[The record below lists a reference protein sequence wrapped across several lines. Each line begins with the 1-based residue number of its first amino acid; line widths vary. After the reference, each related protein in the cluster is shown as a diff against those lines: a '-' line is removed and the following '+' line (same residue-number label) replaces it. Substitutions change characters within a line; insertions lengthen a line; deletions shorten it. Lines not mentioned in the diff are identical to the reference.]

1 MFSITWFTASCGRDG
16 SFGCQLAALGP
27 ANCRGSVW
35 RKLTLART
43 KGATT
48 TPVWR
53 SIATQLTLLNHPRVA
68 VFILMLRV
76 TYMRPSELLA
86 LKKKDLVPPL
96 VPLLPCWLVVIAAS
110 ETGVSTSTRVL
121 DGSVPHKST
130 LAFMGQQALVP
141 AEVWKFG
148 EADPEFPLPCS
159 KIVQG
164 GNRRF
169 GTRHDHVAHTSQW
182 SQHRV
187 QGFKKLCKRCQKP
200 EQCRARSAM
209 SQDTT
214 SAVAWLPTATLS
226 RAHSE
231 TSWKHQRLMN
241 A

>member
-1 MFSITWFTASCGRDG
+1 MEKHCNTTHPSQSSSCGSVHPHVAGNVHASVRASGIEKEGSCPAACATSPMLVGRDR
-16 SFGCQLAALGP
+16 SFR
-27 ANCRGSVW
+27 NW
-35 RKLTLART
+35 
-43 KGATT
+43 
-48 TPVWR
+48 
-53 SIATQLTLLNHPRVA
+53 SIYQYKSPRWV
-68 VFILMLRV
+68 
-76 TYMRPSELLA
+76 
-86 LKKKDLVPPL
+86 
-96 VPLLPCWLVVIAAS
+96 
-110 ETGVSTSTRVL
+110 G
-121 DGSVPHKST
+121 PHKST